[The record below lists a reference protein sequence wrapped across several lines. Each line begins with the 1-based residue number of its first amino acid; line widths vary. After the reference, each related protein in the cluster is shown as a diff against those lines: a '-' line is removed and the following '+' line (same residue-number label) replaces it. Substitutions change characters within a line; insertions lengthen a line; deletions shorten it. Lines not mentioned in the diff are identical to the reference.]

1 MVEAVVV
8 LDKPLAVLVR
18 QEQVT
23 EELVVLALAK
33 GEMLLLLQEVVEV
46 VIVVVKVDLV
56 LLYLLGK
63 VDQSENEN
71 FAYLT
76 SKGRKAGWTRICP
89 LSFEYLYPK

>member
-46 VIVVVKVDLV
+46 GVGIQLV
-56 LLYLLGK
+56 
-63 VDQSENEN
+63 
-71 FAYLT
+71 
-76 SKGRKAGWTRICP
+76 
-89 LSFEYLYPK
+89 